1 MNYLIT
7 GAARGIGRGL
17 SQRLL
22 TAGHRVFLI
31 DANLP
36 ELTNTSSHLLKHHPS
51 IPQSSFRISHTDL
64 SNRTQLVAA
73 VASAA
78 EFFNN
83 RIDVLINN
91 AFPTPHV
98 WSSDASMASETVD
111 IMAEWDEKI
120 AVGLTAPF
128 LLSRLC
134 IPYLT
139 STSTAPTTTAAAP
152 TATPQEDEGE
162 TVTKTTRVGTIINIS
177 STRAHQSEENHE
189 AYSAIKAGLLGLTQ
203 SMAVSL
209 GFRYKIRVNAIS
221 PGWINV
227 TDENAEADANGVR
240 WEDGLTEV
248 DHKWHPAGRVGKVE
262 DILQAVEF
270 LVNSDYVTGTELV
283 IDGGV
288 TKRMVYPE

>member
-17 SQRLL
+17 SRQLL

-31 DANLP
+31 DSNLP
-36 ELTNTSSHLLKHHPS
+36 ELTNTTNLLLHS
-51 IPQSSFRISHTDL
+51 NIPQSSFRTSHTNL
-64 SNRTQLVAA
+64 SDRPQLLAA
-73 VASAA
+73 ITAA
-78 EFFNN
+78 ADFFNG

-91 AFPTPHV
+91 AFATPHV
-98 WSSDASMASETVD
+98 WSSDASMASQTVD

-139 STSTAPTTTAAAP
+139 SSSTNTTQTGQVNIHP
-152 TATPQEDEGE
+152 KP
-162 TVTKTTRVGTIINIS
+162 GTIINIS

-189 AYSAIKAGLLGLTQ
+189 AYSAVKAGILGLTQ

-209 GFRYKIRVNAIS
+209 GSQYKIRVNAIS
-221 PGWINV
+221 PGWIHV
-227 TDENAEADANGVR
+227 MDENADADASGAK
-240 WEDGLTEV
+240 WGDGITEG

-270 LVNSDYVTGTELV
+270 LVSSDFVTGTELV
-283 IDGGV
+283 VDGGV
-288 TKRMVYPE
+288 TKKMVYPE